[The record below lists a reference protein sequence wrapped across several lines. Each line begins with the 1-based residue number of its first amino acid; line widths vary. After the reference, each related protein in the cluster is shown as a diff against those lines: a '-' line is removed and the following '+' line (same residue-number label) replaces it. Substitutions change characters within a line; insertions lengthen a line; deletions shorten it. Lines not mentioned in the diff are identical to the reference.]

1 MKPKI
6 LIVDDNSMLRE
17 TTCSILKANFP
28 VPRIFEAVDGK
39 EAFAQVHDHLPDL
52 ILIDVRLPGENGLK
66 LTRKIKNLYPEI
78 VIIVFTNHDLP
89 EYREAAFE
97 YGADFFFSK
106 SSSGRKLSALVESIF
121 PDYRLRH
128 P

>member
-17 TTCSILKANFP
+17 IIRSVLKSNFP
-28 VPRIFEAVDGK
+28 VLRIFEAANGK
-39 EAFAQVHDHLPDL
+39 EAFSQIHVHLPDL
-52 ILIDVRLPGENGLK
+52 ILMDIRLPGENGLK

-106 SSSGRKLSALVESIF
+106 SSSGRKLNALVESIF
-121 PDYRLRH
+121 PDACLKH